1 AQYAKG
7 TTAHPS
13 LIDFLVGLVPNNAA
27 EAFVRVDII
36 HILVFAILLGFALS
50 SMGAR
55 AEKLIDSFD
64 DLGHALLRI
73 VGFVMHLAPLAAFGA
88 MAFTIGKYGIETLG
102 QLFKLVLC
110 LYGAA
115 LFFIVAVIW
124 PICRFWGGISLL
136 KLIRFF
142 REELLI
148 TLGTASSE
156 AVLPR
161 MLEKLQVLGC
171 GKSTVGLVVPAG
183 YSFNLAGSTLYMT
196 LAPLFIA
203 QALNIHLGWRE
214 QLTMFTLLLFTSKGI
229 AGVAGASMVVLAT
242 TLEASSVLPVAGL
255 ALVLGIDRIQNE
267 IRSVT
272 NLIGNAVATVV
283 LARSEKD
290 FDIVRAR
297 QILDGR
303 MDVESLLETGEELPL
318 PAGPEAAPGQLG

>member
-1 AQYAKG
+1 
-7 TTAHPS
+7 
-13 LIDFLVGLVPNNAA
+13 
-27 EAFVRVDII
+27 
-36 HILVFAILLGFALS
+36 
-50 SMGAR
+50 
-55 AEKLIDSFD
+55 
-64 DLGHALLRI
+64 
-73 VGFVMHLAPLAAFGA
+73 MHLAPLAAFGA

-214 QLTMFTLLLFTSKGI
+214 QLTMFALLLFTSKGI

-242 TLEASSVLPVAGL
+242 TLEASTVLPVAGL

-303 MDVESLLETGEELPL
+303 MDVEALLETGEELPL
-318 PAGPEAAPGQLG
+318 PGSQVAPDPAA